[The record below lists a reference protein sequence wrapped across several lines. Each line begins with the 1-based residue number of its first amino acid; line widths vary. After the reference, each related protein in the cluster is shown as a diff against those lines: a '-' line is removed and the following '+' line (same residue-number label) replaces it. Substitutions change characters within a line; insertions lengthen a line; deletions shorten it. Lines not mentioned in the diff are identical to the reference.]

1 MIEYTIKNKGAP
13 KVEKMPAITD
23 PADEVRRW
31 VIPGESR
38 AYVLTFG
45 CQQNEADSER
55 LLGLALS
62 MGYGRAETPEEAEL
76 ILVNTCAIREH
87 AEL

>member
-1 MIEYTIKNKGAP
+1 M
-13 KVEKMPAITD
+13 EKIPVRTD

-38 AYVLTFG
+38 VYVLTFG

-62 MGYGRAETPEEAEL
+62 MGYGRADTPEDVEL
-76 ILVNTCAIREH
+76 CIQKGAVMITANDPRPLLKRIRGKEV
-87 AEL
+87 L